1 MEIAVVTG
9 ITRNLHD
16 MSEAKRLAG
25 EKAIDYVEDGMIVG
39 VGTGSTVAF
48 FIEALARIKHR
59 IEGAVSS
66 SEQSTQQLRGH
77 GIEVMELNNTGP
89 LALYVDGADECDPR
103 KCLIKGGGAALTR
116 EKIIA
121 QASAKFVC
129 IIDPAKRVDVLG
141 RFPLPVEVIPMARSL
156 VAREILAMTGGQ
168 PVWRQGV
175 TTDNGNWLLD
185 VHGLA
190 ITDPLALETALNQ
203 IPGVVSVGLFAKRA
217 ADVVIVGGEPP
228 ILL

>member
-1 MEIAVVTG
+1 
-9 ITRNLHD
+9 

-66 SEQSTQQLRGH
+66 SEQSTQQLRAH

-121 QASAKFVC
+121 QASARFVC

-168 PVWRQGV
+168 PVWRQGI
-175 TTDNGNWLLD
+175 TTDNGNWVLD

-190 ITDPLALETALNQ
+190 ITDPPALENALNQ
-203 IPGVVSVGLFAKRA
+203 IPGVVSVGLFAKRP